1 MYKLHFF
8 IVSLQPLNKDEYILI
23 NILRYIMQKKTY
35 MKPLVS
41 LYAIEALTIF
51 AGSPGQPSTPP
62 SVQSPGFQVEG
73 GVTSGDDEDVWE

>member
-1 MYKLHFF
+1 M
-8 IVSLQPLNKDEYILI
+8 QPLNKDEYILI

-62 SVQSPGFQVEG
+62 SVQSPSIQYEG
-73 GVTSGDDEDVWE
+73 DVTTGDNDDVWE

>member
-1 MYKLHFF
+1 
-8 IVSLQPLNKDEYILI
+8 
-23 NILRYIMQKKTY
+23 MQKKTY

-62 SVQSPGFQVEG
+62 SVQSPGFSFEN
-73 GVTSGDDEDVWE
+73 GDDEITSVDGDDVWE

>member
-1 MYKLHFF
+1 MQ
-8 IVSLQPLNKDEYILI
+8 SLNKDEYFLI

-41 LYAIEALTIF
+41 LYAMEALTIF
-51 AGSPGQPSTPP
+51 AGSPGKPGTSP

>member
-8 IVSLQPLNKDEYILI
+8 YSTFAALNKDEYLLI
-23 NILRYIMQKKTY
+23 NILRDIMQKKTY

-51 AGSPGQPSTPP
+51 AGSTDKPGTPP
-62 SVQSPGFQVEG
+62 SVPSPGFQVEG

>member
-1 MYKLHFF
+1 M
-8 IVSLQPLNKDEYILI
+8 QPLNKDEYILI

-51 AGSPGQPSTPP
+51 AGSPGEPSTHP

-73 GVTSGDDEDVWE
+73 DVTSGDGDDVWE

>member
-1 MYKLHFF
+1 
-8 IVSLQPLNKDEYILI
+8 
-23 NILRYIMQKKTY
+23 MQKKTY

-51 AGSPGQPSTPP
+51 AVSPGKPSTPP
-62 SVQSPGFQVEG
+62 SVPSPGFQVEG

>member
-1 MYKLHFF
+1 
-8 IVSLQPLNKDEYILI
+8 
-23 NILRYIMQKKTY
+23 MQKKTY

-62 SVQSPGFQVEG
+62 SVPSHGFQVEG

>member
-1 MYKLHFF
+1 
-8 IVSLQPLNKDEYILI
+8 
-23 NILRYIMQKKTY
+23 MQKKTY

-62 SVQSPGFQVEG
+62 SVPSSGFQVEG
-73 GVTSGDDEDVWE
+73 GVTSGDDDDVWE